1 MIIWIFI
8 IGLIISLVLIGFGIN
23 ELNVDNSGLYGSI
36 SGEITNGVIQSRIDY
51 NNNMPTTYYD
61 INTTYEYIVN
71 KKKYNNT
78 NTNHTFSTSYS
89 QTNIE
94 LNNILN
100 NKKILVYYMKDSPE
114 NSSLVPYAK
123 NKSGLYFGIAGT
135 VFVITIMASYYMNNI
150 DKFGTNRRNFG
161 RNNINLSF

>member
-1 MIIWIFI
+1 MIIWILI
-8 IGLIISLVLIGFGIN
+8 IGLIISLVLIGLGIN
-23 ELNVDNSGLYGSI
+23 ELNVDNSGLYDSV

-71 KKKYNNT
+71 NKKYNNT
-78 NTNHTFSTSYS
+78 NTNRTFSTSYS

-114 NSSLVPYAK
+114 N
-123 NKSGLYFGIAGT
+123 
-135 VFVITIMASYYMNNI
+135 
-150 DKFGTNRRNFG
+150 
-161 RNNINLSF
+161 